1 MPAGDY
7 ANVCATGSELDK
19 IGATL
24 KATATAD
31 VAVCD
36 AGICPYASL
45 CDLVQA
51 VLIGNVP
58 RKINAQ
64 QCSDQVAEA
73 PQISIP
79 AEPHPPLQPPV
90 A

>member
-7 ANVCATGSELDK
+7 ANVCATGSEFDK

-36 AGICPYASL
+36 AGICP
-45 CDLVQA
+45 
-51 VLIGNVP
+51 
-58 RKINAQ
+58 
-64 QCSDQVAEA
+64 
-73 PQISIP
+73 
-79 AEPHPPLQPPV
+79 
-90 A
+90 